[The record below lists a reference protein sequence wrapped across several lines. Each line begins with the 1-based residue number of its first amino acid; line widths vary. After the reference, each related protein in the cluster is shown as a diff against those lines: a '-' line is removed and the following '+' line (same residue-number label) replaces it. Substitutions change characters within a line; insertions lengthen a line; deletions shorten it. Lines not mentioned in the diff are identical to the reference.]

1 MWGNVHVSRGM
12 EITSSTGLFHYVALR
27 GLFGGILLDI
37 YGFIVVG

>member
-1 MWGNVHVSRGM
+1 MHVWRGM

-27 GLFGGILLDI
+27 GLFRDILLDI

>member
-1 MWGNVHVSRGM
+1 MWGNVHVWRVM
-12 EITSSTGLFHYVALR
+12 EITSSTRLFHYIALR